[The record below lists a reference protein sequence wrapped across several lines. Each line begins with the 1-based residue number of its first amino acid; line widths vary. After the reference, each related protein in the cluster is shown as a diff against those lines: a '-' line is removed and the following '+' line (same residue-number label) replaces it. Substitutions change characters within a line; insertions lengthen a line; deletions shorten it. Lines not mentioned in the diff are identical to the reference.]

1 MTVDSQLL
9 IKVKSLSKMEKVQ
22 LKWKKSVQSGE

>member
-9 IKVKSLSKMEKVQ
+9 IKVKSPSKMEKVR